1 MKRHKEGAPFNHS
14 THEVVQSR
22 EACRVPTSTTAGE
35 VVCMQHVPVPS
46 CSKAHAMHLHQAQ
59 ETLRVGLYSSTS
71 PHDLQRTYLEHS
83 V

>member
-1 MKRHKEGAPFNHS
+1 
-14 THEVVQSR
+14 
-22 EACRVPTSTTAGE
+22 
-35 VVCMQHVPVPS
+35 MQHVPVPS